1 MHEARLLLALAL
13 GREAPVL
20 THEDIT
26 FDAPSSAKLQELI
39 EARLSGVPVSRLRGW
54 REFYGL
60 RFGLNADTLDPR
72 PDSEVL
78 VDQALAF
85 ATDMGWQTDPISLV
99 DFGTGS
105 GCLLLSCLHELPEA
119 RGVGID
125 ISKLALGQATENA
138 NNLEMLSRAKFLHS
152 DWDARLGTDTYHIIL
167 SNPPY
172 IETGDF
178 DSLSDEVRLHDP
190 HRALFAGTDGLDD
203 YRRLMPI
210 IAARLKIDGQAFI
223 EIGYGQAEA
232 VSHLA
237 SEAGLQIVN
246 IQEDLAGIPRCLIVR
261 RH

>member
-13 GREAPVL
+13 GRESPVL
-20 THEDIT
+20 THEDIA

-78 VDQALAF
+78 VDSALAF
-85 ATDMGWQTDPISLV
+85 ARNMGWQTEPISLV

-119 RGVGID
+119 HGVGID

-138 NNLEMLSRAKFLHS
+138 NNLEMSSRAKFLHS

-172 IETGDF
+172 IETDDY

-190 HRALFAGTDGLDD
+190 HRALFAGADGLDD

-210 IAARLKIDGQAFI
+210 IAARLKTVGQAFI
-223 EIGYGQAEA
+223 ELGYGQAEA